1 MLVCHF
7 NSSLIFMVRKHF
19 EETEALI
26 HASSAHGSA
35 PVVIDIGVSHIVK
48 KINLFCF
55 LFGNGRV
62 GGKKC

>member
-1 MLVCHF
+1 MLVCHL

-35 PVVIDIGVSHIVK
+35 PVVIGISHIGK

-55 LFGNGRV
+55 LFGNDRV